1 MQTIALGML
10 RLADPERSNGT
21 WQVWVLLG
29 CEVWA
34 NIYLGSVKSPSS
46 GTLCPQG
53 YEVSSRLPC
62 AQSPHLSVAANGPSH
77 FPLKLRELTL
87 LQPSIYLAQCLMVY
101 TQDQALGRFTDS
113 TSWRHLVGGEEAEAV
128 HSV

>member
-1 MQTIALGML
+1 ML
-10 RLADPERSNGT
+10 RLADPERSNSM

-34 NIYLGSVKSPSS
+34 NIYLGSVKSSAAWKHTS
-46 GTLCPQG
+46 GT
-53 YEVSSRLPC
+53 
-62 AQSPHLSVAANGPSH
+62 QSPHLSEAANGPSH

-87 LQPSIYLAQCLMVY
+87 LQPSVFLAQCLVVY
-101 TQDQALGRFTDS
+101 TQDQALGRFIDS